1 MKKIILTSIFIF
13 TALVLLSAQEKGII
27 AEVLRNSVECKV
39 DSMQELIG
47 FDDEKADQLK
57 EVEIKYLLDV
67 QKAETCFLCNTKR
80 RIKKLQSARE
90 ERLQEILPRDQFI
103 KYHSIENEL
112 FNEDNRLWL
121 Q

>member
-1 MKKIILTSIFIF
+1 MRKIILTSVLIF
-13 TALVLLSAQEKGII
+13 TALLVSSAQEKGII

-47 FDDEKADQLK
+47 FDDDKAKQLK
-57 EVEIKYLLDV
+57 DMELQYLLDV
-67 QKAETCFLCNTKR
+67 QKAETCFLCSTKR

-90 ERLQEILPRDQFI
+90 ERLQEILSRDQYV

-112 FNEDNRLWL
+112 LNEDNRLWL